1 MNETEKEQQKKE
13 ALDARL
19 RALFGHKM
27 YSYLHDEN
35 VFEMIVNPDG
45 QIFLKTT
52 TGDKKL
58 EQVLPP
64 DKRRQII
71 NEIAGFSNI
80 EATEQQPLPSVEFF
94 DMRFQGFLP
103 PTTEYPAFNIRR
115 HASRV
120 FTLDEYEKNGT
131 ITMQQK
137 EILLRVIKDKK
148 NIIIGGATGTGKTT
162 FLNAILAEI
171 AKTDD
176 RIVMIEQVP
185 ELKCLSNNKLSL
197 RCTDKISMDQLLK
210 ATLRATPDRIVV
222 GEIRGSE
229 ALTLLDAW
237 STGHGGGASTIHS
250 NSARE
255 TLTRLDQLVARV
267 LDKNTEYVIGN
278 AIDVV
283 IYINRVGL
291 KRKVEK
297 ILRVNAYNKLKQD
310 YDLEELG

>member
-1 MNETEKEQQKKE
+1 MNETEKEQLKKE
-13 ALDARL
+13 GLDARL
-19 RALFGHKM
+19 RALFGYKI
-27 YSYLHDEN
+27 YGYLHDEN
-35 VFEMIVNPDG
+35 VFEIIANPDG
-45 QIFLKTT
+45 KIFLKTT
-52 TGDKKL
+52 RGDVQL
-58 EQVLPP
+58 EEILPS

-80 EATEQQPLPSVEFF
+80 EATEEQPLPSVEFF

-120 FTLDEYEKNGT
+120 FTLDEYEKNET
-131 ITMQQK
+131 ITSKQK
-137 EILLRVIKDKK
+137 QLLLEAIHNKK

-197 RCTDKISMDQLLK
+197 KSTDTISMDRLLK

-237 STGHGGGASTIHS
+237 STGHRGGASTIHS

-267 LDKNTEYVIGN
+267 LDKNTEYVIGD
-278 AIDVV
+278 AIDVI
-283 IYINRVGL
+283 IYINRIGL

-297 ILRVNAYNKLKQD
+297 IIKVNAYNKLKQD